1 MIKYTIENKKNSY
14 VHVSRK
20 KLIRCE
26 KSNLKREMP
35 TFEDL
40 FVQSAHLMYFTYFDK
55 QDTSNRE
62 HLLYIMTYVGMY
74 ESLPDYQPAS

>member
-1 MIKYTIENKKNSY
+1 
-14 VHVSRK
+14 
-20 KLIRCE
+20 
-26 KSNLKREMP
+26 MP

-40 FVQSAHLMYFTYFDK
+40 FVQSAHLMYFTYFNK

-74 ESLPDYQPAS
+74 ESLPRLGLSTG